1 MNEREAMSF
10 KALLRRI
17 AAEENIP
24 AQVVLQNFVFERLM
38 ERIVKSKI
46 RNNFILKGGLLIS
59 HILGLAKRTTMD
71 MDITVRNTELNED
84 NVRSWMNEI
93 FSVETGD
100 GVVWDLKSI
109 APIRDDDI
117 YGGYRAKMVAS
128 LGVINVP
135 LSVDISTGD
144 RITPAPREY
153 YLKSHFVQ
161 NAMFKLWGYTIETI
175 LAEKIESIL
184 VRGVLST
191 RPRDFYDVLLLVTHC
206 KPNKEIFR
214 VALTA
219 TAEHRGTSE
228 VLIDAT
234 RRVEVIRTSVA
245 MQKQW
250 NNYLR
255 TASYATPTTFDEVCK
270 AVQELLSEEDRTKS
284 E

>member
-1 MNEREAMSF
+1 MNEREAMRF

-109 APIRDDDI
+109 APIRNDDI
-117 YGGYRAKMVAS
+117 YGGYRVKMVAS

-161 NAMFKLWGYTIETI
+161 NA
-175 LAEKIESIL
+175 
-184 VRGVLST
+184 
-191 RPRDFYDVLLLVTHC
+191 
-206 KPNKEIFR
+206 
-214 VALTA
+214 
-219 TAEHRGTSE
+219 
-228 VLIDAT
+228 
-234 RRVEVIRTSVA
+234 
-245 MQKQW
+245 
-250 NNYLR
+250 
-255 TASYATPTTFDEVCK
+255 
-270 AVQELLSEEDRTKS
+270 
-284 E
+284 